1 MFNVFVL
8 AFVFVSHLYQSQLSQ
23 SKDAGI
29 FLQKGALLFYMPD
42 SIKNKLEPETA
53 IPIVQKLQG
62 IPPKQKKSNDE
73 RIAIKKIEKKAN
85 LPKFKEQI
93 IIAKICEQKGSE
105 HFLSQNNSSSQVV
118 LPSNHHYYSKFVR
131 TGQAALAKSF
141 FHRVLIQNYTTPV
154 FYGLGFY
161 NDTFFSRPPPEIIA

>member
-42 SIKNKLEPETA
+42 SIKNKLEPEMA

-62 IPPKQKKSNDE
+62 IPPKQKKSNDD
-73 RIAIKKIEKKAN
+73 RIALKKIEKKAN
-85 LPKFKEQI
+85 LPKFKEQC
-93 IIAKICEQKGSE
+93 IIAKICEQKGTE

-118 LPSNHHYYSKFVR
+118 LPSNHHYYSKFLR
-131 TGQAALAKSF
+131 TGQAAFSKTHLY
-141 FHRVLIQNYTTPV
+141 RVFIQKYTAPI
-154 FYGLGFY
+154 FYGLSFSK
-161 NDTFFSRPPPEIIA
+161 NTFFSRPPPVIIA